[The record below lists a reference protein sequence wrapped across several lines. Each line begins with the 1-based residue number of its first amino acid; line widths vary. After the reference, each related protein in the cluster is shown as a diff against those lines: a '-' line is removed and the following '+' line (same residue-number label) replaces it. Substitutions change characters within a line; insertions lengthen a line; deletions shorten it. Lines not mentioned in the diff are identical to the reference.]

1 MQALID
7 KRSRTQHTQERR
19 LYCTSTC
26 PASDR
31 RLGPEY
37 GRVRETVDLD
47 DLSQKSRIETEKKTT
62 KCCRWGETWNQSIR
76 AIEDTILFPNCAEK
90 YVFIMILYAYV
101 YVSYSVLFKFD
112 HKVPLFH
119 KKIKIKKTKN
129 SLFSSFYLRIY
140 L

>member
-1 MQALID
+1 MYKTVVILPARSKSKRLPNKNLLEIN

-19 LYCTSTC
+19 LYCTSMC

-62 KCCRWGETWNQSIR
+62 KCYR
-76 AIEDTILFPNCAEK
+76 
-90 YVFIMILYAYV
+90 
-101 YVSYSVLFKFD
+101 
-112 HKVPLFH
+112 
-119 KKIKIKKTKN
+119 
-129 SLFSSFYLRIY
+129 
-140 L
+140 